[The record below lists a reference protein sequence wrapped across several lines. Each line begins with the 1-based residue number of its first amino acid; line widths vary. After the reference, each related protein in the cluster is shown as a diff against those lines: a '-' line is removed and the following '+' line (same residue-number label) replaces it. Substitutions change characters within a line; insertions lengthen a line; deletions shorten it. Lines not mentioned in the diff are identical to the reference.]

1 MAKWPGAVEGLGMK
15 PFWAG
20 KRILVT
26 GHTGFKGGWLTLWL
40 HRLGAK
46 VLGISLPPET
56 TPNLFTVAKVGESC
70 ESYFCD
76 IRDVAS
82 VERHVKEF
90 GPEIVF
96 HLAAQPL
103 VRRSYRIPTET
114 FDTNLLGTVNVLEVI
129 RRACCVKVAI
139 MVTTDKVYKNHEWPW
154 PYRETDEL
162 GGHDPYSASKAAAE
176 IAIASYRDS
185 FLASQGCAVASVR
198 AGNVIGGGDW
208 SEDRLI
214 PDAIR
219 AWQSG
224 KTLQIRRPNA
234 IRPWQH
240 VLEPLSGYLSLA
252 EKLWVTPELAGPYN
266 FGPNSGGVATVRD
279 VIDYSRV
286 ANGYGDVQYEESP
299 EGPHE
304 ASCLKL
310 DISKAEKVIGFK
322 PKWGLEYAIGKSIG
336 WYCQVAS
343 GKCGRA
349 ITISQIT
356 EYENFE

>member
-1 MAKWPGAVEGLGMK
+1 MN

-20 KRILVT
+20 KRVLLT
-26 GHTGFKGGWLTLWL
+26 GHTGFKGGWLAVLL
-40 HRLGAK
+40 NRLGAN

-56 TPNLFTVAKVGESC
+56 VPNLFTVAKVGESC
-70 ESYFCD
+70 DSHFCD
-76 IRDVAS
+76 IRDLAS
-82 VERHVKEF
+82 VERLTKDF
-90 GPEIVF
+90 CPEIVF

-103 VRRSYRIPTET
+103 VRRSYKIPTET
-114 FDTNLLGTVNVLEVI
+114 FETNVVGTVNLLEAI
-129 RRACCVKVAI
+129 RRVGYVKVAI

-224 KTLQIRRPNA
+224 KPLQIRLPNA

-240 VLEPLSGYLSLA
+240 VLEPLSGYLRLA
-252 EKLWVTPELAGPYN
+252 EKLSDNLELSGPFN

-279 VIDYSRV
+279 VIEHARVTYGHGEVEYGESR
-286 ANGYGDVQYEESP
+286 

-304 ASCLKL
+304 AGCLKL
-310 DISKAEKVIGFK
+310 DIAKAEQAVGFK
-322 PKWGLEYAIGKSIG
+322 PKWDLETAIERSID
-336 WYCQVAS
+336 WYREFSGGADAHRLCIDQVA
-343 GKCGRA
+343 
-349 ITISQIT
+349 
-356 EYENFE
+356 EYESNT